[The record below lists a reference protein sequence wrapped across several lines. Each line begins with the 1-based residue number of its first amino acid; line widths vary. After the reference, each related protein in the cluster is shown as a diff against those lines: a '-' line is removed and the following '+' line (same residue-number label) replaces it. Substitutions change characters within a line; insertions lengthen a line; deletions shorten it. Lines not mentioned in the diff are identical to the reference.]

1 MRVEHCVREEEN
13 SLGFYIAKSEKNL
26 IRGVAATETTNTED
40 TVMSRE
46 FKKQKAQ
53 ELKESWSEMPMHGQ
67 FIRDMPKKVVK
78 DKTWE
83 WLSKTDWKIGRK
95 AFIRTNYAKHHID
108 QTSESPLCRLCGVK
122 GDSV

>member
-53 ELKESWSEMPMHGQ
+53 ELKESWS
-67 FIRDMPKKVVK
+67 
-78 DKTWE
+78 
-83 WLSKTDWKIGRK
+83 
-95 AFIRTNYAKHHID
+95 
-108 QTSESPLCRLCGVK
+108 
-122 GDSV
+122 